1 MVFSRKD
8 YWSGLPFP
16 SPGDL
21 GSDPG
26 IEPRSPTLQADALL
40 SEPPGKPTSNL
51 RGRINLTTL
60 SGKESQIHKLLFPL
74 EFMLMKVK
82 NINSKLLKN
91 IHLHRNLHLFA
102 KNGKDSYFL
111 SLVDMSL

>member
-1 MVFSRKD
+1 MGCHFLLQ
-8 YWSGLPFP
+8 GNLPH
-16 SPGDL
+16 
-21 GSDPG
+21 PG
-26 IEPRSPTLQADALL
+26 IELRSPTLQADALP
-40 SEPPGKPTSNL
+40 SEPPGKPASNL

-102 KNGKDSYFL
+102 ENSKDSYFL
-111 SLVDMSL
+111 SLVDVSL